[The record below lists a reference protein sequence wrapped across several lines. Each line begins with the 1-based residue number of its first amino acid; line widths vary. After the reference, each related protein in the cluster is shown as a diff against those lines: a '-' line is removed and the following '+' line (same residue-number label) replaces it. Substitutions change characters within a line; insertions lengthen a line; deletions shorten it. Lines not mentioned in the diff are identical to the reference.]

1 MYQLDFL
8 PDYDE
13 ILNKTGLELTFN
25 NMKYRL
31 GLNDKNNQ
39 LNYSIGFGTNIFKT
53 KNDLNISMDY
63 ALDMG
68 LVDEGTSHLFT
79 FIFKK

>member
-1 MYQLDFL
+1 
-8 PDYDE
+8 
-13 ILNKTGLELTFN
+13 
-25 NMKYRL
+25 MKYRL

-68 LVDEGTSHLFT
+68 LVDEGQVIYLHLYLKNEKINNLYFYSDV
-79 FIFKK
+79 K